1 MSGPEDD
8 SEKSFEPTPNK
19 LQKARERGEV
29 ARSADLSM
37 VAAYAGMT
45 LVLTGLGATAMVH
58 LANPLVVLIDQSD
71 GLSRLVFDG
80 PASGPVGGLMSRI
93 SAALMPIFAVPAVA
107 VILSVVAQRAFVLA
121 PSKLVPKLSRLS
133 IVSNA
138 KNKFGRGGLF
148 EFAKSFVKLV
158 LYSVTLGLYIRLNLT
173 EIVATAGMDARQSVL
188 VMARLLS
195 GFMFLVVAIAT
206 VIGVVDAL
214 WQHAEH
220 IRKNMMTR
228 KEIMDEMKDAEG
240 DPHVKQQR
248 RQRGQEIAMNQMLTD
263 VPGSDVVIV
272 NPTHYAVALKWSR
285 LPGAAPVCVAKGV
298 DETAAAIRRIAI
310 EAGIPIHSDPPT
322 ARALHASV
330 EIGQEVSEAHYR
342 PVAAAIRFAE
352 AMRKRAAGRIG

>member
-1 MSGPEDD
+1 MSGPDDD
-8 SEKSFEPTPNK
+8 SEKSFEPTPHK

-37 VAAYAGMT
+37 VAGYAGMT
-45 LVLTGLGATAMVH
+45 MALTGLGAAGMTQ

-71 GLSRLVFDG
+71 GLSRLIFDG
-80 PASGPVGGLMSRI
+80 PAAGPVGGLLGAVSVALLPVFVI
-93 SAALMPIFAVPAVA
+93 PAAA
-107 VILSVVAQRAFVLA
+107 VILSVVAQRAFVMA
-121 PSKLVPKLSRLS
+121 PSKLEPKLSRIS

-148 EFAKSFVKLV
+148 EFGKSFVKLL
-158 LYSVTLGLYIRLNLT
+158 LYSVTLGLYIRMNLT

-188 VMARLLS
+188 TMARLLS
-195 GFMFLVVAIAT
+195 GFMFLVVAVAL
-206 VIGVVDAL
+206 VIGAVDFL

-240 DPHVKQQR
+240 DPHVKSQR
-248 RQRGQEIAMNQMLTD
+248 RQRGQKIAMNQMLAD

-285 LPGAAPVCVAKGV
+285 QKGSAPVCVAKGV
-298 DETAAAIRRIAI
+298 DETAAAIRRAAI
-310 EAGIPIHSDPPT
+310 EAGVPIHSDPPT
-322 ARALHASV
+322 ARALHAVV
-330 EIGQEVSEAHYR
+330 EIGQEIGAEHYS

-352 AMRKRAAGRIG
+352 AMRRRARGKIR